1 MGLKALVGARIREAR
16 RAANLNQQAA
26 AELAGMS
33 QQTWASYE
41 TGKIN
46 VPLDTIDRIA
56 QVLGQPIAFF
66 TVADYEYKVKAAVPE
81 AESKKGQGKRD
92 AKKEPAH

>member
-16 RAANLNQQAA
+16 RAANLNQQEAA
-26 AELAGMS
+26 DLAGMS

-56 QVLGQPIAFF
+56 EVLGKPIAFF
-66 TVADYEYKVKAAVPE
+66 TVADYEYTVKATTPE
-81 AESKKGQGKRD
+81 AESKKARSLRG
-92 AKKEPAH
+92 A